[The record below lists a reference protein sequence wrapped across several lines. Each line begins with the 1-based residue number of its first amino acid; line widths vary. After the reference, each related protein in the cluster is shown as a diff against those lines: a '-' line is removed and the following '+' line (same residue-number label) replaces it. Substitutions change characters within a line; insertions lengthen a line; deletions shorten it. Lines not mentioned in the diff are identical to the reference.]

1 MSIVEEFV
9 KNYYVERRN
18 TNSLKWD
25 ALEERFGDENL
36 LALWVA
42 DMEFKTPE
50 CIREDLNK
58 RIEHGVFGYT
68 KLPES
73 YYDAYKKWHKN
84 RYDYEVNK
92 DWIRFAPGI
101 VQAILWV
108 IHAYTKENEA
118 IIIMPPVY
126 YPFANSI
133 RNSKRKLVESPLVEK
148 DGTFKIDFE
157 KFENEIAN
165 NDVKLYIHCSPHN
178 PVGRVWTLE
187 EQKRVFEICEKHNV
201 LVLSDEIHQDF
212 TYDKNKQ
219 ISALSLEN
227 GKYNSRLIVANSGSK
242 TFNLASLVHATLL
255 IPDSKIREQFDKY
268 SKKNL
273 GAEPSLLGQIALEA
287 GYREG
292 DNWLNGLKET
302 VIFNYNLLHD
312 TLAQKVPEIIVYPL
326 EGTYLAFVN
335 IEKVLNGKTTKQ
347 FIQDECGLAIDFG
360 HWFGEG
366 YNNYIRINLAT
377 SPDNMKEAVSRIVE
391 NCK

>member
-1 MSIVEEFV
+1 M
-9 KNYYVERRN
+9 
-18 TNSLKWD
+18 
-25 ALEERFGDENL
+25 
-36 LALWVA
+36 
-42 DMEFKTPE
+42 
-50 CIREDLNK
+50 
-58 RIEHGVFGYT
+58 
-68 KLPES
+68 
-73 YYDAYKKWHKN
+73 
-84 RYDYEVNK
+84 
-92 DWIRFAPGI
+92 
-101 VQAILWV
+101 
-108 IHAYTKENEA
+108 
-118 IIIMPPVY
+118 
-126 YPFANSI
+126 
-133 RNSKRKLVESPLVEK
+133 
-148 DGTFKIDFE
+148 
-157 KFENEIAN
+157 
-165 NDVKLYIHCSPHN
+165 KLYIHCSPHN

-227 GKYNSRLIVANSGSK
+227 GKYNNRLIVANSGSK